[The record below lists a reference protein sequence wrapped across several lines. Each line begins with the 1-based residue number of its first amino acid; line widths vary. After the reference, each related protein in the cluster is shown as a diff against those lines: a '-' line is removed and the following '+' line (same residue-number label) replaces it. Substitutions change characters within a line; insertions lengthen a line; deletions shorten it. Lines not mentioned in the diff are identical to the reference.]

1 MRFATAD
8 LGATLRAELD
18 SASVASVAVAYF
30 NPEYTILSALAAVPS
45 LKLVISDDFQVN
57 DPYKLESLNRGSALR
72 VVPADEG
79 SGKLHSKVFLIRR
92 QDGTRWAMVG
102 SANLTRPGLF
112 SNQEACIIFDSMQS
126 GDDPHLDDI
135 EEWLSLVA
143 KVSREIDFD
152 KAKRIFDGRARY
164 RLQRPESATAPSETI
179 ADSNHYWALKTTE
192 GGSGPSHWQD
202 FLAEDVIAIGW
213 PDIRLDPSAVSR
225 SALEAAL
232 DRAYPQEDAVRAAKK
247 ILWFVDMDIRDL
259 VLVCRGY
266 APRQTTDV
274 HIHGVARVE
283 GPFRYEAESPWWLFK
298 RKASIQVI
306 DQRLPLEVIVRAL
319 EKGSLMETIH
329 KLKPEEFG
337 AFAEV
342 IRDNLGMT
350 INI

>member
-1 MRFATAD
+1 MRFATAN
-8 LGATLRAELD
+8 LGPTLRAELD

-30 NPEYTILSALAAVPS
+30 NPEDTILSALAAVSS

-57 DPYKLESLNRGSALR
+57 DPYKLESLNRGSSLR
-72 VVPADEG
+72 VIPADES
-79 SGKLHSKVFLIRR
+79 SGKLHSKVFHIRR

-112 SNQEACIIFDSMQS
+112 SNQEACMIFDSTQP

-152 KAKRIFDGRARY
+152 KAKRIFDTRARY
-164 RLQRPESATAPSETI
+164 RLQRTESAAAPAKII

-192 GGSGPSHWQD
+192 GGFGPSHWGD
-202 FLAEDVIAIGW
+202 FLAEDVIAVGW
-213 PDIRLDPSAVSR
+213 TDIRLDPSAVSR
-225 SALEAAL
+225 RALETAL
-232 DRAYPQEDAVRAAKK
+232 DRAYPKEDAASAAKK
-247 ILWFVDMDIRDL
+247 ILWFVDMNIRDL
-259 VLVCRGY
+259 VIVCRGY

-283 GPFRYEAESPWWLFK
+283 GPFRYEVQSSWWLFK

-306 DQRLPLEVIVRAL
+306 DQRLPLEAMVRAL
-319 EKGSLMETIH
+319 RKGSLMETIH
-329 KLKPEEFG
+329 KLEAEEFE
-337 AFAEV
+337 AFAGIV
-342 IRDNLGMT
+342 RDNFGIT